1 MRKISNM
8 IHKSNK
14 LPDRGR
20 LARWIGFRW
29 SGKRTSRSRLLGL
42 SAVSYLWCGI
52 AVAQAQEVWF
62 APLLPRAPHTKLAG
76 AADWAALFSSVPSW
90 PIAAAATRVFTLN
103 PGYITDASDADLSA
117 LAANLLQNNMVVGV
131 GVQPVATTSADPC
144 GHTEG
149 YDDVAHIVAVVNKLN
164 KNGLIPKYIA
174 LDEPLWF
181 GHYATGAQECNF
193 SVEEMAQRTAVTVN
207 TYIQAFPGVTVG
219 DIEPIGALTAEADW
233 KATYGA
239 YKTTL
244 EGAIGQ
250 RLAFL
255 QLDVQWTD
263 PGWTDHMSL
272 IASFAHRHGMRLGV
286 IYNGDGGDTDD
297 VSWLAHAKKNFDYVE
312 SLTGIRP
319 AQAIFIS
326 WNKFPTHAM
335 PETSP
340 SAHTWLIDQYMLP
353 RTRFTWQTSVGNI
366 TGRLIT
372 EQLGA
377 VANATVEVQALGMDP
392 KQPPVPLVV
401 SDIVPAGARFAI
413 MGMRVNRECFCAGDN
428 DLIIGDFQYKE
439 TQGGSI
445 AQTYSFPGSAALAHG
460 PSAKVLPMTLGGVPL
475 AEIIV
480 TPVQQFGFN
489 SPIFAVTPGSRF
501 TFTAPIG
508 SVTGK
513 GMFGTATVIWLDAAK
528 SGFLRSNI
536 TLEEDVRSIGSVAT
550 DANGQF
556 VTTRPVQANGKLVPL
571 RLHFAGTA
579 NQRSAYA
586 VVQ

>member
-1 MRKISNM
+1 
-8 IHKSNK
+8 
-14 LPDRGR
+14 
-20 LARWIGFRW
+20 
-29 SGKRTSRSRLLGL
+29 
-42 SAVSYLWCGI
+42 
-52 AVAQAQEVWF
+52 
-62 APLLPRAPHTKLAG
+62 
-76 AADWAALFSSVPSW
+76 
-90 PIAAAATRVFTLN
+90 
-103 PGYITDASDADLSA
+103 
-117 LAANLLQNNMVVGV
+117 
-131 GVQPVATTSADPC
+131 
-144 GHTEG
+144 
-149 YDDVAHIVAVVNKLN
+149 VNKLN

-286 IYNGDGGDTDD
+286 IYNGDGDDPDD

-319 AQAIFIS
+319 ALAIFIS

-340 SAHTWLIDQYMLP
+340 SAHTWLIDQYMLT
-353 RTRFTWQTSVGNI
+353 RTRFTWHTSTSNI
-366 TGRLIT
+366 NGRLVA
-372 EQLGA
+372 EEAGG
-377 VANATVEVQALGMDP
+377 VANATVEVEAFGMDP
-392 KQPPVPLVV
+392 AQPPVPLVV
-401 SDIVPAGARFAI
+401 SGPVPDGARFAI

-428 DLIIGDFQYKE
+428 DLIIGDFRYQE
-439 TQGGSI
+439 SRGGSVS
-445 AQTYSFPGSAALAHG
+445 QTYSFPAAAARAHG
-460 PSAKVLPMTLGGVPL
+460 PRADGSTVLPMTLGGVPL
-475 AEIIV
+475 AEIIA
-480 TPVQQFGFN
+480 TPVEQFGFN
-489 SPIFAVTPGSRF
+489 SPIFAVTPGSQF

-513 GMFGTATVIWLDAAK
+513 GMFGTATVIWLNAAQ

-536 TLEEDVRSIGSVAT
+536 TLEEDIRSIGSVTT
-550 DANGQF
+550 DASGRF
-556 VTTRPVQANGKLVPL
+556 VTTRLIQANGTLASL
-571 RLHFAGTA
+571 RLHFAGTES
-579 NQRSAYA
+579 QRSAYA